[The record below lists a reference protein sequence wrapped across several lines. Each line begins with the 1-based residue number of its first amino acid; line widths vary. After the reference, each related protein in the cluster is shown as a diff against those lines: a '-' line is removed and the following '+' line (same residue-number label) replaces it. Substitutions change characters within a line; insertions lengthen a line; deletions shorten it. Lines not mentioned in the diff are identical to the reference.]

1 MRPEGEQEPSR
12 SFTVLTTLNMST
24 EFTIEM
30 PPRAIATRSARVTR
44 SVALALMSV
53 LGVAASAC
61 GGGSDAVAPI
71 VVGTLTI
78 TPAAPSVPEARTIKL
93 SVQVKATN
101 GQLLTDRA
109 VKWSSASA
117 GTATISDSGVVT
129 GVHVGSTTITATS
142 EGVSTSVLVSVTV
155 GPCSALLAQP
165 IISGV
170 LINGTLAASDCDFED
185 GTFVDAYS
193 FSLASATTVD
203 ILMRSTAFDA
213 YLYVVK
219 PTATDFELV
228 ADDNSGGG
236 GTDARLSGTLLAGS
250 YFILANSNVPGFGA
264 YTLLFTSPYAALNAE
279 IPLFAPRTNADANLR
294 HVTAAEARMLGRFLR
309 NR

>member
-30 PPRAIATRSARVTR
+30 PPRAIVKRSARVTR
-44 SVALALMSV
+44 SFALALMSV
-53 LGVAASAC
+53 LGVAMSAC

-109 VKWSSASA
+109 VKWSSASVA
-117 GTATISDSGVVT
+117 TATISDSGVVT
-129 GVHVGSTTITATS
+129 GVQVGSTTITATS
-142 EGVSTSVLVSVTV
+142 EGVSASVPVNVTV
-155 GPCSALLAQP
+155 GPCSASLAQP

-170 LINGTLAASDCDFED
+170 LVNGTLAASDCDFED

-193 FSLASATTVD
+193 FSFASATTLE

-213 YLYVVK
+213 YIYVLK
-219 PTATDFELV
+219 PNGTDFV
-228 ADDNSGGG
+228 SVGDDNNSGG
-236 GTDARLSGTLLAGS
+236 GTDARLTGSLLAGN
-250 YFILANSNVPGFGA
+250 YYILANSNVPGFGA
-264 YTLLFTSPYAALNAE
+264 YTLLFTSPFAALNAE
-279 IPLFAPRTNADANLR
+279 IPLFASRANAGVNLR
-294 HVTAAEARMLGRFLR
+294 HVTKTEARMLRRFLR
-309 NR
+309 NK